1 MKSYLDYILD
11 YYFDED
17 NRRFEWAYDLFAF
30 LVGAVMIFY
39 KAQFPLEISF
49 LIAVPLAFVFRLML
63 LTLKF
68 LLNKRP

>member
-1 MKSYLDYILD
+1 MKAYLDYILD

-17 NRRFEWAYDLFAF
+17 NRRFDWTYDLFAL
-30 LVGAVMIFY
+30 LVGTVMIFY
-39 KAQFPLEISF
+39 KTQFPLEISF
-49 LIAVPLAFVFRLML
+49 LISVPLAFVFRLML

>member
-17 NRRFEWAYDLFAF
+17 NRRFEWAYDLFA
-30 LVGAVMIFY
+30 LLIGAVMIFY
-39 KAQFPLEISF
+39 KTQFPLEMSF